1 MNKIEKD
8 KLINALSS
16 IADLK
21 HATVG
26 EFAHGSAHLA
36 GKVIDLLSARK
47 GSDAYNKAMRELKF
61 SASAAKTL
69 KTHA

>member
-21 HATVG
+21 HAPVG
-26 EFAHGSAHLA
+26 EFAMGSAHLA
-36 GKVIDLLSARK
+36 TKLIALLSARK
-47 GSDAYNKAMRELKF
+47 GSDAYTAAMRELKF
-61 SASAAKTL
+61 SAAAAKTL
-69 KTHA
+69 KAH